1 MASKPPSSKSDSASR
16 KSAAARDE
24 EGARAMGMAPRKGSK
39 GSGKGGKGSGKGG
52 GKSKGALGW
61 VRAWVKTL
69 LVASTLGGVLGGAT
83 ALAVCYRGAVERVDA
98 SLRGP
103 VWSVPGHVWSAPVE
117 VWPGLRTTP
126 EDVATTLIAAGY
138 TRVDKAERAGDVQVG
153 DGTMMVI
160 NRAAQGYKPA
170 SRAGRTPEVMLTFRD
185 GRVRSVSPGSRA
197 TFAPARLATVRGA
210 DNENRSPVPLEKIPL
225 VLRQAVLATEDARF
239 YDHPGVD
246 AVGLAR
252 ALAVDLWHQDM
263 VQGGSTLTQQVAK
276 NIFLTQD
283 RTAARKFQEVLLAF
297 ALERKLSK
305 DAILELYLNEIY
317 MGQGGG
323 ASLCGMDAASKAW
336 FGKPVERV
344 DLVEAATLAGAIAS
358 PNGWS
363 PIRHPEA
370 SKNRRNIVL
379 SRMVDA
385 GFLTLDQ
392 SKAAREVAVVTAPV
406 PSGRRAPY
414 AVDRALEDV
423 ERSLGEG
430 AVARDGLDVRT
441 SIQPLVQLNAE
452 RALADGFAEVLAAH
466 PGVAG
471 AQAAVVVLRASD
483 GAIVAQV
490 GGMDWERSSFD
501 RATDAVREIGSTVK
515 PLTLLFA
522 LEADPTLSP
531 ALRFEDA
538 AIVRTHDGKDWSP
551 ANFDKNFVGPISI
564 RHAIAHSRNIP
575 AVLLAERVGLDAERD
590 GLRGLGLSRAT
601 NFPSVALGGFGA
613 SPVDLAAAYGIFAG
627 EGRYHAPWVTAG
639 AWRGEGV
646 RLTLAAAKGPA
657 YSARA
662 RWLASD
668 VMRSVMSEGTGK
680 AARRYGV
687 GPGAAGKSGTTD
699 ATKDG
704 WFAGVSG
711 GYSVVV
717 WVGFDDGKALGLT
730 GSAAALPIWAR
741 VVDALGNSATVPAAP
756 DGVESAVLCDA
767 TDLPVCEGCES
778 THTEWFSEGTVPVI
792 DCAAQAVPPVAGA
805 PTERPGVFQ
814 TLGELLGIGKP

>member
-1 MASKPPSSKSDSASR
+1 
-16 KSAAARDE
+16 
-24 EGARAMGMAPRKGSK
+24 MGMAPRKGSGVAK
-39 GSGKGGKGSGKGG
+39 GKGVGKGKGG
-52 GKSKGALGW
+52 GKGGRSVGAWL
-61 VRAWVKTL
+61 RAWVQTL
-69 LVASTLGGVLGGAT
+69 VLAGAVGSLLGGVT
-83 ALAVCYRGAVERVDA
+83 ALGVCYRGAVKRVDS

-126 EDVATTLIAAGY
+126 EDVATTLVAAGY
-138 TRVDKAERAGDVQVG
+138 TRVEKAERAGDVQVG
-153 DGTMMVI
+153 DGTMLVI
-160 NRAAQGYKPA
+160 NRAAQGFKPA
-170 SRAGRTPEVMLTFRD
+170 AKAGRTPEVMLTFRD
-185 GRVRSVSPGSRA
+185 GRVRSVSPGARA

-210 DNENRSPVPLEKIPL
+210 DNENRSPVPLDKIPR
-225 VLRQAVLATEDARF
+225 VLRQAVLATEDSRF

-246 AVGLAR
+246 ALGLAR

-263 VQGGSTLTQQVAK
+263 VQGGSTLTQQLAK

-283 RTAARKFQEVLLAF
+283 RTVARKFQEVLLAL

-317 MGQGGG
+317 LGQGGG

-336 FGKPVERV
+336 FGKAVDRV

-363 PIRHPEA
+363 PIRHPTA
-370 SKNRRNIVL
+370 SKDRRGVVL
-379 SRMVDA
+379 TRMVDA
-385 GFLTLDQ
+385 GYITPDQ
-392 SKAAREVAVVTAPV
+392 AKAAREAALVTAPV

-414 AVDRALEDV
+414 AVDRAMEDV
-423 ERSLGEG
+423 ERSLGDG

-441 SIQPLVQLNAE
+441 SIQPLVQQQAE
-452 RALADGFAEVLAAH
+452 RALAEGFAEVLSAH

-483 GAIVAQV
+483 GAVVAHV
-490 GGMDWERSSFD
+490 GGMDWERSPFD

-531 ALRFEDA
+531 SLRLDDA
-538 AIVRTHDGKDWSP
+538 ELSRTHDGKNWTPS
-551 ANFDKNFVGPISI
+551 NFDHNFVGPISI
-564 RHAIAHSRNIP
+564 RQAIARSRNIP

-613 SPVDLAAAYGIFAG
+613 SPLDLAAAYAVFGG
-627 EGRYHAPWVTAG
+627 EGRYHAPWITAG
-639 AWRGEGV
+639 AWRAEGV
-646 RLTLAAAKGPA
+646 RFTLAAAKGPS

-668 VMRSVMSEGTGK
+668 VMRTVMSEGTGK
-680 AARRYGV
+680 AVSRYGV

-699 ATKDG
+699 GTKDA

-730 GSAAALPIWAR
+730 GSSAALPIWAR
-741 VVDALGNSATVPAAP
+741 VVDALGNSDSVPVAP
-756 DGVESAVLCDA
+756 EGLESAVLCDA
-767 TDLPVCEGCES
+767 TDLPVCEGCEA
-778 THTEWFSEGTVPVI
+778 THVEWFTTGSVPI
-792 DCAAQAVPPVAGA
+792 TDCTAGAVPPV
-805 PTERPGVFQ
+805 ERPGVFQ
-814 TLGELLGIGKP
+814 TLGELLGIVKP

>member
-1 MASKPPSSKSDSASR
+1 
-16 KSAAARDE
+16 
-24 EGARAMGMAPRKGSK
+24 MGMAPRKG
-39 GSGKGGKGSGKGG
+39 KGGKGKGKGSGRSSGKSRGALALAG
-52 GKSKGALGW
+52 AWLKTVVVAGALG
-61 VRAWVKTL
+61 
-69 LVASTLGGVLGGAT
+69 SMLGGAT
-83 ALAVCYRGAVERVDA
+83 ALAICYRGAVERVDA

-126 EDVATTLIAAGY
+126 EDVATTLVAAGY

-160 NRAAQGYKPA
+160 NRAAQGFKPGNK
-170 SRAGRTPEVMLTFRD
+170 AGRTPEVMLTFRD
-185 GRVRSVSPGSRA
+185 GRVRSVSPGNYA
-197 TFAPARLATVRGA
+197 TFAPAQLATVRGA
-210 DNENRSPVPLEKIPL
+210 NNENRNPVALEKIPL

-239 YDHPGVD
+239 NDHPGVD
-246 AVGLAR
+246 ALGLAR
-252 ALAVDLWHQDM
+252 ALAVDLWNQDM

-305 DAILELYLNEIY
+305 DDILELYLNEIY
-317 MGQGGG
+317 LGQGGG
-323 ASLCGMDAASKAW
+323 ASLCGMDAASRAW

-363 PIRHPEA
+363 PIRHPDA
-370 SKNRRNIVL
+370 SKARRNVVL

-385 GFLTLDQ
+385 GFITLDQ
-392 SKAAREVAVVTAPV
+392 SKAAREAELVTAPA

-441 SIQPLVQLNAE
+441 SIQPLVQQDAE
-452 RALADGFAEVLAAH
+452 QALADGFAEVLAAH

-471 AQAAVVVLRASD
+471 AQAAVVVVRASD
-483 GAIVAQV
+483 GAVVAQV
-490 GGMDWERSSFD
+490 GGMNWEHSSFD

-531 ALRFEDA
+531 AFRFDDA
-538 AIVRTHDGKDWSP
+538 AITRTHDGKEWTPS
-551 ANFDKNFVGPISI
+551 NFDKTFVGPISI
-564 RHAIAHSRNIP
+564 RQAIARSRNIP
-575 AVLLAERVGLDAERD
+575 AVLLAERVGLEAERD

-601 NFPSVALGGFGA
+601 DYPSVSLGGFGA
-613 SPVDLAAAYGIFAG
+613 SPVDLAAAYAIFAG
-627 EGRYHAPWVTAG
+627 EGRYRAPWVTAG

-646 RLTLAAAKGPA
+646 RFTLAAAKGPA
-657 YSARA
+657 YSGRA
-662 RWLASD
+662 RWLATD
-668 VMRSVMSEGTGK
+668 VMRTVMSEGTGK
-680 AARRYGV
+680 AAARYGV

-699 ATKDG
+699 ATKDA

-741 VVDALGNSATVPAAP
+741 VVDALGNSATVPPAP
-756 DGVESAVLCDA
+756 EGVESAVLCDA

-778 THTEWFSEGTVPVI
+778 THMEWFSSGTVPVI
-792 DCAAQAVPPVAGA
+792 DCSAPPAPPVPGA
-805 PTERPGVFQ
+805 PAERPGVFQ
-814 TLGELLGIGKP
+814 SLGELLGIGKP